1 MYIQA
6 KCVHLECAL
15 NDEKS
20 VSGDLRY
27 TAENLRSE
35 LADLEEKYSKQCRDY
50 SECQHSLTL
59 YVRSCLSECLGSKSN
74 EVVVPI
80 HWKCG

>member
-20 VSGDLRY
+20 VSGELRS

-50 SECQHSLTL
+50 SECQHSLTRCVL
-59 YVRSCLSECLGSKSN
+59 DLSLRVLGQQ
-74 EVVVPI
+74 I
-80 HWKCG
+80 

>member
-1 MYIQA
+1 M
-6 KCVHLECAL
+6 

-20 VSGDLRY
+20 VSGELRS

-50 SECQHSLTL
+50 SECQHSLTR
-59 YVRSCLSECLGSKSN
+59 YVLDLTLRVLGQQILRGGGAYSLETWLVQQRLELQS
-74 EVVVPI
+74 
-80 HWKCG
+80 